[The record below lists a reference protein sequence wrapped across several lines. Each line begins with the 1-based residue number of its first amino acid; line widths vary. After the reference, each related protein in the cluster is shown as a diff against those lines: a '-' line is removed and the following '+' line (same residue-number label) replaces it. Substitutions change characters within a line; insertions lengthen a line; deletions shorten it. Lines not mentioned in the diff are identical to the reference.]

1 MEIYSAARE
10 TGLSKGDELA
20 REQQVPGSDPPGG
33 QACERPRGAA
43 SVDAAGYSQGEL
55 RMRVHT
61 QQSIGCRDVAFSASG
76 VEQENTL
83 QRLKG
88 AQMANL
94 HSGAAAAGGWK
105 INASICDAM
114 LG

>member
-1 MEIYSAARE
+1 MGR
-10 TGLSKGDELA
+10 T
-20 REQQVPGSDPPGG
+20 
-33 QACERPRGAA
+33 CEWPRRAA
-43 SVDAAGYSQGEL
+43 SLDA
-55 RMRVHT
+55 V

-88 AQMANL
+88 AQMVNL

-105 INASICDAM
+105 INASISDAM